1 MNLGAIS
8 AIVPGARAS
17 ASSVM
22 PEPRDDRSPELVLE
36 ALTKVLGS
44 RTFSTAPHMAKLLR
58 FCVEETLAGNRQ
70 SQRGI
75 AIVLGYREFDSLQDS
90 KVRRE
95 VGRLRN
101 KLRDYYDQEGP
112 GDPILISIPKA
123 SAKDGYS
130 AEFKLRQQQIVSES
144 QNPRYLQLTCEARHL
159 WGQRMP
165 DPTMEAIRLYEEAIR
180 EDPEH
185 SSSAQAGL
193 SECYCFLALWG
204 FPPHD
209 TIPKAKEWA
218 LKAISANP
226 GSAAAHAALA
236 FATTAYEWNWPLGE
250 QLFQKAL
257 ALAPQSIEVRCWY
270 ASHLICLGRF
280 AEAIKQARKAQT
292 LEHDPSAVVL
302 SHVAKILYVAGD
314 LDHAFDLL
322 QLTLQINPHFYFSHW
337 YLGLLLL
344 DRGDADVGLEHL
356 RRAAALAP
364 ESTGVLASLG
374 FALAVLCHRQ
384 EAVRGLQTL
393 KALRECQ
400 YVPSTD
406 LATIY
411 SGLDQIEDALD
422 ALEQAFVEK
431 CLFLTWLPAWPP
443 YKRLRDDPRFAGMV
457 KRLGLSGGDLHQPVQ
472 QRP

>member
-1 MNLGAIS
+1 MAIP
-8 AIVPGARAS
+8 AAAHGARAS
-17 ASSVM
+17 TSAM
-22 PEPRDDRSPELVLE
+22 PETRDDLPPELVLE
-36 ALTKVLGS
+36 ALKKVLDS
-44 RTFSTAPHMAKLLR
+44 RTFSTAPHMVTLLR

-70 SQRGI
+70 SQRRI
-75 AIVLGYREFDSLQDS
+75 AMALGYREFDAVQDS
-90 KVRRE
+90 NVRRE

-101 KLRDYYDQEGP
+101 KLRDYYDQEGVA
-112 GDPILISIPKA
+112 DPAIISIPKA

-130 AEFKLRQQQIVSES
+130 AQFKLRQQIVAES

-165 DPTMEAIRLYEEAIR
+165 DPTTEAIRLYEEAIR
-180 EDPEH
+180 EDPDH
-185 SSSAQAGL
+185 SASAQAGL

-209 TIPKAKEWA
+209 TMPRVKEWA

-270 ASHLICLGRF
+270 ASHLICVGRF
-280 AEAIKQARKAQT
+280 PEAIKQARKAQT

-302 SHVAKILYVAGD
+302 SHVAKILYIAGD

-322 QLTLQINPHFYFSHW
+322 QLTLQISPHFYFSHW

-356 RRAAALAP
+356 RRAAVLAP

-374 FALAVLCHRQ
+374 YALAVLGHRQ

-393 KALRECQ
+393 KAMRESQ

-411 SGLDQIEDALD
+411 AGLGEPEDALA

-431 CLFLTWLPAWPP
+431 CLFLTWLHAWPP
-443 YKRLRDDPRFAGMV
+443 YKLLRDDPRFAGMV
-457 KRLGLSGGDLHQPVQ
+457 ERLGLSGGDLRQPIQ

>member
-1 MNLGAIS
+1 
-8 AIVPGARAS
+8 
-17 ASSVM
+17 
-22 PEPRDDRSPELVLE
+22 VLE
-36 ALTKVLGS
+36 ALKRVLDS

-58 FCVEETLAGNRQ
+58 FCVEQTLAGNRQ
-70 SQRGI
+70 SQHGI
-75 AIVLGYREFDSLQDS
+75 AIALGYAEFDAVQDS
-90 KVRRE
+90 NVRRE
-95 VGRLRN
+95 IGRLRN
-101 KLRDYYDQEGP
+101 KLRDYYDQEGA
-112 GDPILISIPKA
+112 DPVIISIPKA

-130 AEFKLRQQQIVSES
+130 AEFKLRQQQIAAES
-144 QNPRYLQLTCEARHL
+144 QNPRYIQLTCEARHL
-159 WGQRMP
+159 RGQRMP
-165 DPTMEAIRLYEEAIR
+165 DPTTEAIRLYEEAIR
-180 EDPEH
+180 EDPDH
-185 SSSAQAGL
+185 SASAQAGL

-204 FPPHD
+204 FRPHD
-209 TIPKAKEWA
+209 TMPRVKEWA

-236 FATTAYEWNWPLGE
+236 FATTAYDWNWPLGE

-270 ASHLICLGRF
+270 ASHLICVGRF
-280 AEAIKQARKAQT
+280 PEAIKQARKAQT

-322 QLTLQINPHFYFSHW
+322 QLTLQINPRFYFSHW

-344 DRGDADVGLEHL
+344 DRGDVDVGLEHL

-374 FALAVLCHRQ
+374 YALAVLEHRQ
-384 EAVRGLQTL
+384 EAARCLQTL
-393 KALRECQ
+393 NAMRECH

-411 SGLDQIEDALD
+411 AGLGETEAALN

-431 CLFLTWLPAWPP
+431 CLFLTWLHAWPP
-443 YKRLRDDPRFAGMV
+443 YKPLRGEPRFAGILE
-457 KRLGLSGGDLHQPVQ
+457 RLGLSGGDLRQLVQ